1 MNTPVP
7 PLGHRY
13 AGTDPFGKHIFEPV
27 QYTVQGQMIVGTTLP
42 PTVPTDPGPQTPPCH
57 CVCDTGRMDN
67 DPDLEGQFIH
77 GELVSEIS
85 SMTTSP
91 LSVYVDVIEL
101 LDKFDGDQTKVWDFL
116 GKLKD
121 LFA

>member
-7 PLGHRY
+7 PPGHRY
-13 AGTDPFGKHIFEPV
+13 AGTDPFGKHIFEP
-27 QYTVQGQMIVGTTLP
+27 
-42 PTVPTDPGPQTPPCH
+42 CRA
-57 CVCDTGRMDN
+57 VCDTGGMDN
-67 DPDLEGQFIH
+67 DSDLEGQFIP

-101 LDKFDGDQTKVWDFL
+101 LDKFDGDQTKLWDFL

>member
-1 MNTPVP
+1 MNTPTP
-7 PLGHRY
+7 PPGHIY
-13 AGTDPFGKHIFEPV
+13 AGTDPFGKHIFEP
-27 QYTVQGQMIVGTTLP
+27 
-42 PTVPTDPGPQTPPCH
+42 CRA
-57 CVCDTGRMDN
+57 VCDTGRMDN
-67 DPDLEGQFIH
+67 QRDLERQMIVGRTLPPTVPSDSGPQFIE

-85 SMTTSP
+85 SISTSP

-101 LDKFDGDQTKVWDFL
+101 LDHLDQDEGKLWEFL